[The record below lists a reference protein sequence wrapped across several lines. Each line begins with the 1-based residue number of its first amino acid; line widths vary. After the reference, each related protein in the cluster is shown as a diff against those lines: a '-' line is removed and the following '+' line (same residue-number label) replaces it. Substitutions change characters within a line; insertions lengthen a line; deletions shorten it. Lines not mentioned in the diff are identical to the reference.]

1 MAGFSISGLPEL
13 QTTLERFEQFGAR
26 GLAMAVVRA
35 GLQEIAQQ
43 MQENIKPQARGVTS
57 DVGYRL
63 NKKAEAGSISG
74 KCGVGVGKRVRQQKT
89 NRGNRGAGIHSGT
102 WHWWVLG
109 SFKTMNRRTRTGANR
124 GRMPAQQPDFADR
137 AKQRAQQRARAAMEA
152 AMGRS
157 IERFFS
163 SR

>member
-13 QTTLERFEQFGAR
+13 QTTLGRFEQFGAR

-43 MQENIKPQARGVTS
+43 MQEDIRPQVKGVAAN
-57 DVGYRL
+57 VGYRL
-63 NKKAEAGSISG
+63 NRTAGKSTISG
-74 KCGVGVGKRVRQQKT
+74 KCGVGVGRRVTENKA

-109 SFKTMNRRTRTGANR
+109 SFKTINRRTRTGANR